1 MEVFK
6 NIEEV
11 DIQGHKLEVHL
22 GTFIES
28 EKLFTEAVKC
38 FKEGKEGVDVLTSDA
53 IKEALLPLLEKC
65 FFDKQRIKD
74 WSFFE
79 DIKMRGFY
87 VPICLKVLD
96 LNTAPFMTSPL

>member
-6 NIEEV
+6 NVEEV

-28 EKLFTEAVKC
+28 EKLFTEVIKC
-38 FKEGKEGVDVLTSDA
+38 YKEGKEGVELLTVDSV
-53 IKEALLPLLEKC
+53 KEALLPLLKKS
-65 FFDKQRIKD
+65 FFDNQEIKD
-74 WSFFE
+74 WSFFN

-87 VPICLKVLD
+87 VPVSLKVLD